1 MAADPRQPG
10 MPWLTPYLTV
20 RDPKKSLA
28 FYKKA
33 FGFESMGVVK
43 DKGQIVHAGMS
54 YKKLCVLMMS
64 PEGAF
69 GSLSKTPKTLKV
81 KPSEAHYVYVDD
93 VDKTYANAMKAGAR
107 SVMKPEDAYWGDRH
121 AAVDDPDGYRWALA
135 KKLPKSRVPKQ
146 K

>member
-1 MAADPRQPG
+1 
-10 MPWLTPYLTV
+10 
-20 RDPKKSLA
+20 
-28 FYKKA
+28 
-33 FGFESMGVVK
+33 
-43 DKGQIVHAGMS
+43 
-54 YKKLCVLMMS
+54 
-64 PEGAF
+64 
-69 GSLSKTPKTLKV
+69 LKV
-81 KPSEAHYVYVDD
+81 KPSEAHYIYVDD

>member
-28 FYKKA
+28 FYKRA
-33 FGFESMGVVK
+33 FGFETQGVMK
-43 DKGQIVHAGMS
+43 DKGKIVHAGMS
-54 YKKLCVLMMS
+54 YKKQTVVMFS
-64 PEGAF
+64 PEDAF
-69 GSLSKTPKTLKV
+69 GPPSKAPKTLKV
-81 KPSEAHYVYVDD
+81 KPSEAHYLYVDD
-93 VDKTYANAMKAGAR
+93 VDATYAKAIKAGAK
-107 SVMKPEDAYWGDRH
+107 SVEKPEDAFWGDRH

-135 KKLPKSRVPKQ
+135 KRLPKRAAK

>member
-20 RDPKKSLA
+20 RDAKKSIA

-33 FGFESMGVVK
+33 FGFETQGMMK
-43 DKGQIVHAGMS
+43 DKGKIKHVSMT
-54 YKKLCVLMMS
+54 YKKQTVVMFS
-64 PEGAF
+64 PENSVDRKARA
-69 GSLSKTPKTLKV
+69 PKTTKV
-81 KPSEAHYVYVDD
+81 YPSEAYYLYVDN
-93 VDKTYANAMKAGAR
+93 VDATYAKAMKAGAK
-107 SVMKPEDAYWGDRH
+107 SVAKPEDAFWGDRH

-135 KKLPKSRVPKQ
+135 KKLPKRGK